1 MDLYSVATLTNHLI
15 QESINLQMDD
25 FQLNISHTLLY
36 ICSKMIFETIEISII
51 STNRYLRI

>member
-1 MDLYSVATLTNHLI
+1 MDLYSVETLTNHLI
-15 QESINLQMDD
+15 QESINLQMVD

-51 STNRYLRI
+51 STN